1 MAKEIVV
8 NLKATAKVENREQ
21 INELRR
27 SLKKAQEDVDLYK
40 SKWEETLNEISEL
53 QERLEGVKNVSGIK
67 VLEQELETFR
77 ETAQRSQREFTTFL
91 KSVNLNTMEFRSLD
105 AVQEMIDNLGKG
117 LITVNQAVAQVKSS
131 FGYLMEDSYKNGS
144 GAFNADIVKTF
155 ATTLDGLTKSM
166 DVVLQKLSQ
175 FETDGVK
182 AAGGGGGGGLGNI
195 AETFKQIAVGAEAL
209 SERASGSLN
218 AISELVSAINSYA
231 NVDSAKLLAVSNA
244 FGNIAA
250 IGGHNFSENSVK
262 NIINLATELSALN
275 RNGDFNFRFD
285 LTGINGVTI
294 SKTIR
299 YLTEYLPGLS
309 NNTNFDNLAKISS
322 ISFANLSSENL
333 KVSKATI
340 ANLMEL
346 IQTMS
351 GNASK
356 KDAFSQYD
364 YGAGQA
370 AQTVTQELQQASVA
384 VKDAGSAVRD
394 NLGSMPQQAKTAE
407 AAITGYADK
416 VEAEMQR
423 ISKAIEKSYNLD
435 ALTAKLKRGDLDIIR
450 QALQT
455 GVGGGDPFA
464 ALETLAG
471 SKTQLARTSD
481 YIKTGLGNPV
491 LMELNNVREQYETF
505 IKYIDNDYS
514 DLYNKFNALALLFK
528 GFSGGKDNLQISG
541 RDLYGKID
549 TSKVPFASFDAFQ
562 ASLNGIS
569 ANFPNLANYSSTL
582 GLDTLNL
589 KGVEDQSERIRAA
602 AELAVAAKREEAT
615 AVAGVSEALASGS
628 QSAADHSRVMEQNVA
643 ATKAVV
649 AASKEEK
656 AAFSDGNQA
665 KKEDAAAAE
674 AAAKAEE
681 EKRKISELLAEA
693 LKREEEATNGTSSSA
708 AKHTDVIKQQED
720 AMWEAYRAEQGM
732 HNKSTAETEA
742 EVDREI
748 AAYNKRLDAQ
758 QAAADKAQKAW
769 EKEEAAAMA
778 AADKKAEAEERA
790 AQRKIKAAEDAAAK
804 AAAAEQKAA
813 EAAIKR
819 TAYDD
824 AKRAVNQYYDLLS
837 DQNKDPSKRAD
848 VVMTDAGWASKSG
861 LYAGFAQQ
869 LNDATAAF
877 NMLTDA
883 QNKNNLSGQQVAAIN
898 ELIATRQK
906 EYALAVENTA
916 AKEAEH
922 AQKSEELTQK
932 KQAEA
937 EAARAAKEAKQQEAE
952 ATKAQAQAERDAA
965 KAAKETEQNA
975 NRKKNYI
982 TQLNSLLVKCEGA
995 ERKYAAASKIS
1006 NARDNYEGI
1015 QRTKEEVQK
1024 LLVELE
1030 KESPDLDRV
1039 AAGLRN
1045 CTTEYSKNSAAL
1057 QTNNSLV
1064 GRWVTNGMQQLTSR
1078 LQYSVGLAAM
1088 VYKAVGEVKKMVST
1102 AVELDSAMN
1111 TLQIVTR
1118 ASGAEMDEYGKR
1130 VSSMAKETAQATKDL
1145 IDATT
1150 VYARLG
1156 YSMDESAILSKYT
1169 AMLEGVGIYIA

>member
-8 NLKATAKVENREQ
+8 NLKASAKVENREQ

-40 SKWEETLNEISEL
+40 SKWEETLREISEL
-53 QERLEGVKNVSGIK
+53 RERLEGVKNVSGIK
-67 VLEQELETFR
+67 ILEQELETFR
-77 ETAQRSQREFTTFL
+77 LTAQRSQREFTTFL
-91 KSVNLNTMEFRSLD
+91 KSVNLDTMEFRSLD

-131 FGYLMEDSYKNGS
+131 FGFLMEDSYKNGS

-231 NVDSAKLLAVSNA
+231 NVDSTKLLAVSNA

-356 KDAFSQYD
+356 EDAFSQYD

-384 VKDAGSAVRD
+384 VKDAGAAVRD
-394 NLGSMPQQAKTAE
+394 NLSSMPQQAKTAE

-541 RDLYGKID
+541 QDLYGKID
-549 TSKVPFASFDAFQ
+549 TSKIPFASYDAFQ
-562 ASLNGIS
+562 SALRGASINY
-569 ANFPNLANYSSTL
+569 PNLANYSTTL
-582 GLDTLNL
+582 GLDSLNL

-628 QSAADHSRVMEQNVA
+628 QSATDHSRVMEQNVA

-693 LKREEEATNGTSSSA
+693 LKREQSATDGTSDSA
-708 AKHTDVIKQQED
+708 KRHTDVIKEQED
-720 AMWEAYRAEQGM
+720 AMWAAYNAEQGVYE
-732 HNKSTAETEA
+732 KSATQVEA

-778 AADKKAEAEERA
+778 SADKKAEAEERA
-790 AQRKIKAAEDAAAK
+790 AERRVKAAEKAAA
-804 AAAAEQKAA
+804 ASAAAEQKAA
-813 EAAIKR
+813 DAAQR
-819 TAYDD
+819 ATYDD
-824 AKRAVNQYYDLLS
+824 ARRAVNRYYGLLTS
-837 DQNKDPSKRAD
+837 KDTNAAKRED
-848 VVMTDAGWASKSG
+848 VIMTEAGWVSQSG
-861 LYAGFAQQ
+861 KYAELAQQ
-869 LNDATAAF
+869 LNDAKTAYDLF
-877 NMLTDA
+877 TGA
-883 QNKNNLSGQQVAAIN
+883 QKESMMSGQQVAAIN

-906 EYALAVENTA
+906 DYALAVENTT

-922 AQKSEELTQK
+922 AQKAEELAQK

-965 KAAKETEQNA
+965 KAAKEAEQNA

-1024 LLVELE
+1024 LLAELE
-1030 KESPDLDRV
+1030 KEAPDLDKV

-1118 ASGAEMDEYGKR
+1118 ASGEEMDAYGKR

>member
-182 AAGGGGGGGLGNI
+182 ATGGGGGGGLGNI

-250 IGGHNFSENSVK
+250 IGGHNFSANSVK
-262 NIINLATELSALN
+262 NIIDLATELSALN

-351 GNASK
+351 GTASK

-364 YGAGQA
+364 YGAGQVT
-370 AQTVTQELQQASVA
+370 QTVTQELQQASAA
-384 VKDAGSAVRD
+384 VRDTGSAIRD

-464 ALETLAG
+464 ALQSLAG
-471 SKTQLARTSD
+471 SKTQLARTTD

-491 LMELNNVREQYETF
+491 IMELNNVREQYETF

-528 GFSGGKDNLQISG
+528 GFSGGKNNLQISG
-541 RDLYGKID
+541 QDLYGKID
-549 TSKVPFASFDAFQ
+549 TSKIPFASFDDFQ
-562 ASLNGIS
+562 AALRGIS

-615 AVAGVSEALASGS
+615 AVAGVSEALAGGS
-628 QSAADHSRVMEQNVA
+628 QSASDHSRVMEKNVA

-649 AASKEEK
+649 EASKEEK
-656 AAFSDGNQA
+656 AAFSEGNQA

-693 LKREEEATNGTSSSA
+693 LKREQSATDGTSDSA
-708 AKHTDVIKQQED
+708 KRHTDVIKEQED
-720 AMWEAYRAEQGM
+720 AMWAAYNAEQGV
-732 HNKSTAETEA
+732 HEKSATQVEA
-742 EVDREI
+742 EVEREI
-748 AAYNKRLDAQ
+748 AAYNKRLDTQ

-778 AADKKAEAEERA
+778 SADKKAEAEERA
-790 AQRKIKAAEDAAAK
+790 AERRVKAAEKAAA
-804 AAAAEQKAA
+804 ASAAAEQKAA
-813 EAAIKR
+813 DAAQR
-819 TAYDD
+819 ATYND
-824 AKRAVNQYYDLLS
+824 ARRAVNRYYGLLTS
-837 DQNKDPSKRAD
+837 KDTNAAKRED
-848 VVMTDAGWASKSG
+848 VIMTETGWASQSG
-861 LYAGFAQQ
+861 RYAELAQQ
-869 LNDATAAF
+869 LNDSKTAYDLF
-877 NMLTDA
+877 TGA
-883 QNKNNLSGQQVAAIN
+883 QKESMMSGQQVAAIN

-906 EYALAVENTA
+906 DYALAVENTT

-922 AQKSEELTQK
+922 AQKAEELAQK

-937 EAARAAKEAKQQEAE
+937 EAANAAKEAKKQEAE

-965 KAAKETEQNA
+965 AEGKKATAEESKRASMVKTLNGIIRQCTDAEKKYAAVRNVPNLREYFDAFKDGAAKAQELKDKLIDGEPITKQLTSDFNDLRVSVDNA
-975 NRKKNYI
+975 TTSMQTKGNVFHNYI
-982 TQLNSLLVKCEGA
+982 TSGMEQLASRMKYSL
-995 ERKYAAASKIS
+995 
-1006 NARDNYEGI
+1006 
-1015 QRTKEEVQK
+1015 
-1024 LLVELE
+1024 
-1030 KESPDLDRV
+1030 
-1039 AAGLRN
+1039 
-1045 CTTEYSKNSAAL
+1045 
-1057 QTNNSLV
+1057 
-1064 GRWVTNGMQQLTSR
+1064 
-1078 LQYSVGLAAM
+1078 GLAAM
-1088 VYKAVGEVKKMVST
+1088 VYKAVGEVKKMVTT

-1118 ASGAEMDEYGKR
+1118 ASGAEMDAYGKR